1 MSREDPDRSPWT
13 TRRGRVAAGAAA
25 AAVLLLSAWIGVR
38 LWVDAETVERHLSG
52 LLSGPERE
60 AAVTVGRADA
70 RLLRRSVRI
79 DDVSVRLSASDGD
92 ASGAVTFAAGE
103 VGIEGVS
110 VLSLVF
116 GDGLDAER
124 VRLERPSV
132 VVSRPGPESG
142 APEGDEPGTS
152 DGASPDP
159 SGGGARPGGGV
170 PALSVGRLDVEG
182 GRFALRAPREET
194 TPGWEDEYLA
204 EGLSLRLVDV
214 AMGGSASE
222 DGGRIRLGAGGEV
235 RADRIRRLLPGGMHG
250 VEARGFGASLEGDS
264 VRIDSLRLLPLPDEE
279 GFVRRLRH
287 RKDRLHVVA
296 GGIRGDGVDVAR
308 LVRRSGLRARRIDVG
323 SLVIAVH
330 SDKRLRPRPGAPP
343 PVMPPELL
351 RDASVPIAVDTV
363 RVEDGRVEYSER
375 TAAATRP
382 GRVGFE
388 EVDATFL
395 NVANDTSRVGPDSP
409 AVLRTTA
416 RLFGAGRLRAEF
428 RFPVVSRGLDFT
440 FSGELGEM
448 DLRSFND
455 MFVPVD
461 GIRVQ
466 GGDLERLAFE
476 ARVRD
481 GTATGSVRGRY
492 RDLDLEKVDPESG
505 GQSLSDVVE
514 SLVMDAEIRADNPPS
529 DDEEAR
535 TGTIE
540 NRRGARD
547 PFFYFLWASLR
558 SGLLSLVG
566 A

>member
-1 MSREDPDRSPWT
+1 MSRGAPNRSPWT
-13 TRRGRVAAGAAA
+13 TWRGRVAAGAAA

-70 RLLRRSVRI
+70 RLWRRSVRI
-79 DDVSVRLSASDGD
+79 DDISVRLSASDRD
-92 ASGAVTFAAGE
+92 ASRAVTFAAGE

-110 VLSLVF
+110 VLSLVL

-124 VRLERPSV
+124 IRLERPSV

-142 APEGDEPGTS
+142 APGVDEPGTS
-152 DGASPDP
+152 DEASPDP
-159 SGGGARPGGGV
+159 SGVGARPGGGV

-182 GRFALRAPREET
+182 GRLALRAPREET

-296 GGIRGDGVDVAR
+296 GGIRGHGVDVAR
-308 LVRRSGLRARRIDVG
+308 LVRHSGLRARRIDVG

-409 AVLRTTA
+409 TVLRTTA

-428 RFPVVSRGLDFT
+428 RFPVASRGLDFT
-440 FSGELGEM
+440 FSGELDEM

-466 GGDLERLAFE
+466 GGDLERLVFE
-476 ARVRD
+476 ARVRG

-492 RDLDLEKVDPESG
+492 RDLDLEKVDPESR

-535 TGTIE
+535 TGTIQY
-540 NRRGARD
+540 RRAARD